1 MFAIDASSIDKSL
14 PVPVGTQLHGL
25 LNYSLS
31 FGDIPHGTKLQSVRQ
46 LAAELGIAPMTV
58 AHVYQ
63 QLRDAGLIEMRQ
75 GLGAFVA
82 HKTYNIVADNAPAAA
97 LRIDIE
103 VLLGKAERLGVPTTT
118 LVSMINAQSQL
129 RKPKAGLNVVFVAI
143 FEGPGYDYIEQI
155 RPVFASGDTI
165 SLLTLDGL
173 RADEATRQACLSA
186 DLVLTFLNREAEV
199 REIVPDANILALR
212 FLPSGQTRQALAV
225 LDPRS
230 RVAAIAQLQ
239 DYIAVMRPSVREYAP
254 HVSEIK
260 VTWSAAPDIREI
272 IAGSD
277 AVVYATGADH
287 IAEMVRP
294 GIPCFEYR
302 HAPDPASVENLLV
315 PYLSELR
322 QAKIAGNE
330 HGSSEPA
337 AGK

>member
-1 MFAIDASSIDKSL
+1 MFSIDASSIDKSL

-25 LNYSLS
+25 LNYALS
-31 FGDIPHGTKLQSVRQ
+31 FGDLPHGTKLQSVRQ
-46 LAAELGIAPMTV
+46 LAGDLGIAPMTV
-58 AHVYQ
+58 AAVYQ
-63 QLRDAGLIEMRQ
+63 RLRDAGLIEMRQ

-82 HKTYNIVADNAPAAA
+82 HKTYNIVADTAPASA

-103 VLLGKAERLGVPTTT
+103 VLLGKAERLGVSTAT
-118 LVSMINAQSQL
+118 LVSMLNAQSQL
-129 RKPKAGLNVVFVAI
+129 RKPKTGLNVVFVAM

-165 SLLTLDGL
+165 SLLTMDGL
-173 RADEATRQACLSA
+173 RADDASRQACLDA
-186 DLVLTFLNREAEV
+186 DLVLTFLNRELEL
-199 REIVPDANILALR
+199 REIVPAANILALR
-212 FLPSGQTRQALAV
+212 FIPSGQTRQALAL

-260 VTWSAAPDIREI
+260 VTWSAAPDVRDI

-277 AVVYATGADH
+277 AVIYATGADH
-287 IAEMVRP
+287 VAELVRP

-322 QAKIAGNE
+322 QAKAAGNDN
-330 HGSSEPA
+330 GSNEPA
-337 AGK
+337 GT